1 MRQDKRAAPRAPI
14 NENITARE
22 VRLIGADGQQV
33 GIVSIQEA
41 LQAAEEAKLDLVE
54 ITADALPPVCRI
66 MDYGKH
72 VFEKKKQVAA
82 AKKNQKQ
89 AQVKEIKF
97 RPGTEEG
104 DYQVK
109 LRNLVRFLTEGDK
122 AKISLRFRGREM
134 AHQELGMELLKR
146 VEADLVEHGTVEQHP
161 KMEGRQLIMVIAPK
175 KKKQPP
181 GHWQALRLCVITQC
195 GVSEHAKDENQKR
208 RCEALQEDCW
218 RHQAQARL

>member
-1 MRQDKRAAPRAPI
+1 MRQDRRVQARPPI

-33 GIVSIQEA
+33 GVVSLNEA

-54 ITADALPPVCRI
+54 IVADAVPPVCRI

-72 VFEKKKQVAA
+72 LFEKKKQAA
-82 AKKNQKQ
+82 EAKKNQKQ
-89 AQVKEIKF
+89 AQIKEVKF

-109 LRNLVRFLTEGDK
+109 LRNLIRFLSEGDK
-122 AKISLRFRGREM
+122 AKVSLRFRGREM

-146 VEADLVEHGTVEQHP
+146 VENDLAEYGAVEQHP

-175 KKKQPP
+175 KRK
-181 GHWQALRLCVITQC
+181 
-195 GVSEHAKDENQKR
+195 
-208 RCEALQEDCW
+208 
-218 RHQAQARL
+218 